1 MQPCSIH
8 AFSPVVFCLIKAEA
22 AGLVAQHAQQR
33 MALSCSLPVDQ
44 QAGCIVLHLVCRGKD
59 RAKQPHGTYKPKGSP
74 HKGEA
79 GQLRGSRV
87 HCQAWHGMAQSGAM
101 LALLDLTGKKAS
113 SYATLCGTRAAT
125 PPYCPPTYERGK
137 GVHHQAGPHHNQ
149 QVRLQMCVA
158 MLDISILVSLEVT
171 AKPSRIA
178 AVPSMIAGGSAQLP
192 MPQRRPALVLPA
204 TCSN

>member
-1 MQPCSIH
+1 VQPCSIH

-33 MALSCSLPVDQ
+33 VALSCSLPVDQ

-101 LALLDLTGKKAS
+101 LALLDLTGKRPPHTPHCAAPELQPRPTAHPPMSEAKGC
-113 SYATLCGTRAAT
+113 TTRLDPITISRSA
-125 PPYCPPTYERGK
+125 CK
-137 GVHHQAGPHHNQ
+137 
-149 QVRLQMCVA
+149 CVWRC
-158 MLDISILVSLEVT
+158 LISAYWFLW
-171 AKPSRIA
+171 K
-178 AVPSMIAGGSAQLP
+178 
-192 MPQRRPALVLPA
+192 
-204 TCSN
+204 